1 MILQLFPA
9 TRARLLQILFEDP
22 SRSLHLRELA
32 RMSGMS
38 IGSVQAEVNN
48 LTKIELIL
56 QRRDGNRLYFSA
68 NTENPIYND
77 IRNIVIKTSGIQ
89 SQLLQALKQIDVIRL
104 AFVFGSFAK
113 NSATATSD
121 IDLMVVGDIDLRTL
135 TPHLKPIADTMNREL
150 NPTVYSES
158 AFTEKWR
165 AQDAFILEVTK
176 SEKIW
181 IIGNENELGALA

>member
-38 IGSVQAEVNN
+38 VGSVQAEVNN

-68 NTENPIYND
+68 NTEHPIYND
-77 IRNIVIKTSGIQ
+77 VRNIVIKTSGIQ
-89 SQLLQALKQIDVIRL
+89 SQLL
-104 AFVFGSFAK
+104 
-113 NSATATSD
+113 
-121 IDLMVVGDIDLRTL
+121 
-135 TPHLKPIADTMNREL
+135 
-150 NPTVYSES
+150 
-158 AFTEKWR
+158 
-165 AQDAFILEVTK
+165 
-176 SEKIW
+176 
-181 IIGNENELGALA
+181 